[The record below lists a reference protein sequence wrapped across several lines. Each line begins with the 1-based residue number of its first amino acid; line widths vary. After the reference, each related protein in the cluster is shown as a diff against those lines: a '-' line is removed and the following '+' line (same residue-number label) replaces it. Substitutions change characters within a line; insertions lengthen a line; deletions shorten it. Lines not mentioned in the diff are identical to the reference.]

1 MELFLETKFFYK
13 GASINYTLRPRKLRS
28 NFCFIKDFPLS
39 LHKFNLASCILL
51 VVVTVYFPKVPQLA
65 WFMCSC
71 HYMDILIPISPFK
84 SAILLSEL

>member
-39 LHKFNLASCILL
+39 LHKFNLASCGHCL
-51 VVVTVYFPKVPQLA
+51 FSPNKVPQLA
-65 WFMCSC
+65 SFMCV
-71 HYMDILIPISPFK
+71 
-84 SAILLSEL
+84 